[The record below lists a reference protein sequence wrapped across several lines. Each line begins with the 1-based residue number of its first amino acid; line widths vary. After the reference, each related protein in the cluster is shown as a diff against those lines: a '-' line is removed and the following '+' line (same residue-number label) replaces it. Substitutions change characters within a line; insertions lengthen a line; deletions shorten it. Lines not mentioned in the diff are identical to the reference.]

1 MVPMIFLEE
10 EDEVDASDD
19 DISDNEIVGEMNVD
33 DIKMKMITKL
43 LEKKLV
49 GIDKEVGFQESFE
62 MEEQMSKQKVNV
74 HDNIIGENS
83 NRGVS
88 QSMDVDK
95 ESQCS
100 GHFRRTTGLSTGG
113 SILEVL
119 DELIKVGQT
128 IGYKM
133 DGRRISAQKAKKDWV
148 KEICNKHK
156 VNFLSIQETKMETI
170 DNFGVK
176 HCWGNYSFE
185 YVCGPSVGNSGG
197 ILCVWD
203 SRMFRKHNS
212 TISDYFVAIQGD
224 WIPNAKKYLI
234 ISVYAPQDISEK
246 RMLWSYLN
254 HMIDSWSGE
263 IIIMGDFNEVRFKE
277 ERFGSIFNN
286 HNASVFN
293 SFISSGGLVEISS
306 KGCEFTW
313 CHQSGSKMNHRP
325 ILLREACHDYGP
337 IPFRM
342 FHYWFEWDG
351 FDKFIVDTWTNINIL
366 DNNAISQ
373 FMKKLRYLKE
383 QIKTWVRNKKESAS
397 AKKSNLK
404 GSILVNGSPT
414 SEFYFRKGLKQGD
427 PLSPF
432 LFSFNY
438 ESLHSL
444 FPECGECKHVRRK
457 YRSWDEI
464 VDKVKSRLSKWKMN
478 TLSIGG
484 RMTLLKSVLSS
495 TPIYYM
501 SMFKVPSQVL
511 KCLEVLMSKDKGG
524 LGVSSLFA
532 LNRAL
537 LFKWVWRF
545 HDNRSALWSRFI
557 RALHG
562 NCGGLDKRSKVAHT
576 SVWKSITT
584 EVNSLRNKGVDLL
597 KFMNKK
603 VGNGIDTSFWEEIWE
618 GRHEF

>member
-1 MVPMIFLEE
+1 
-10 EDEVDASDD
+10 
-19 DISDNEIVGEMNVD
+19 
-33 DIKMKMITKL
+33 
-43 LEKKLV
+43 
-49 GIDKEVGFQESFE
+49 
-62 MEEQMSKQKVNV
+62 
-74 HDNIIGENS
+74 
-83 NRGVS
+83 
-88 QSMDVDK
+88 
-95 ESQCS
+95 
-100 GHFRRTTGLSTGG
+100 
-113 SILEVL
+113 
-119 DELIKVGQT
+119 
-128 IGYKM
+128 
-133 DGRRISAQKAKKDWV
+133 
-148 KEICNKHK
+148 
-156 VNFLSIQETKMETI
+156 METI

-293 SFISSGGLVEISS
+293 SFISSGGLVEVPLG
-306 KGCEFTW
+306 GCEFTW
-313 CHQSGSKMNHRP
+313 CHQSGSKMSKLDRFLISKGLMGFCPNISAITLDRYLSDHRP

-351 FDKFIVDTWTNINIL
+351 FDKFIVDTWTNINIS

-404 GSILVNGSPT
+404 GLLHDLDRLIDEKKADKELINKRIHVIN
-414 SEFYFRKGLKQGD
+414 
-427 PLSPF
+427 
-432 LFSFNY
+432 
-438 ESLHSL
+438 SLQDLEKLEMS
-444 FPECGECKHVRRK
+444 K
-457 YRSWDEI
+457 I
-464 VDKVKSRLSKWKMN
+464 AQKVKIN
-478 TLSIGG
+478 
-484 RMTLLKSVLSS
+484 
-495 TPIYYM
+495 
-501 SMFKVPSQVL
+501 
-511 KCLEVLMSKDKGG
+511 
-524 LGVSSLFA
+524 
-532 LNRAL
+532 
-537 LFKWVWRF
+537 
-545 HDNRSALWSRFI
+545 
-557 RALHG
+557 
-562 NCGGLDKRSKVAHT
+562 
-576 SVWKSITT
+576 
-584 EVNSLRNKGVDLL
+584 
-597 KFMNKK
+597 
-603 VGNGIDTSFWEEIWE
+603 
-618 GRHEF
+618 